1 VILILEENIKANG
14 YQGDDDEDK
23 KMKLS
28 EVLQTNKV
36 LFSQM
41 VADAPTTAVE
51 LLAVDKTSC
60 YTRQSSRVQ
69 YKEIPILQKARAKKA
84 GTKGTTSCPNPSIPQ
99 PSCSLDD
106 ISKVCGFS
114 LGLEEETRLA
124 NISLIQ
130 AKEEALV
137 AMLLTKQKILSSSS
151 EIRGMPNEESS
162 NVQQNPGL
170 ELNGGQANEDDN
182 LTFLD
187 QG

>member
-1 VILILEENIKANG
+1 MDSQLIGIHENISGDNIEALEEHAMVLNLAEDSTTSFCEKSGDSVVILILEENIKANG

-28 EVLQTNKV
+28 EVLQTEKV

-41 VADAPTTAVE
+41 AADAPTTAIE
-51 LLAVDKTSC
+51 LLAIDKTIC

-69 YKEIPILQKARAKKA
+69 DKEIPILQKARARKA

-106 ISKVCGFS
+106 ISKLCGFS
-114 LGLEEETRLA
+114 LGLEEETKLA

-130 AKEEALV
+130 AKEEALA
-137 AMLLTKQKILSSSS
+137 AMLLTK
-151 EIRGMPNEESS
+151 
-162 NVQQNPGL
+162 
-170 ELNGGQANEDDN
+170 
-182 LTFLD
+182 
-187 QG
+187 